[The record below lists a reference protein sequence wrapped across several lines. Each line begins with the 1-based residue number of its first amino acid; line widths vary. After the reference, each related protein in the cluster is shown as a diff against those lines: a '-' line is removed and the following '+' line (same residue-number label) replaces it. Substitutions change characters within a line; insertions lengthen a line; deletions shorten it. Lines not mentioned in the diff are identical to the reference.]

1 VLLST
6 PAEMRMGAGPYTVP
20 VSITGASR
28 LTTITLSLNYNPAV
42 VRVRNVQEGSF
53 MRQGG
58 IAAAFTQQVDP
69 ATGRIDIAI
78 TRPGDQVGAAGTGL
92 LAAVLFEPAGPG
104 TVNFTMSG
112 VGSIVGGGQAPL
124 TFTPATVV
132 VK

>member
-1 VLLST
+1 
-6 PAEMRMGAGPYTVP
+6 MRVGAGPYTVP

-28 LTTITLSLNYNPAV
+28 LSTITLSINYNPAV
-42 VRVRNVQEGSF
+42 VRVRTVQEGSF

-58 IAAAFTQQVDP
+58 ISPAFTQQVDP
-69 ATGRIDIAI
+69 AAGRIDIAV

-92 LAAVLFEPAGPG
+92 LAAILFEPAAAGSV
-104 TVNFTMSG
+104 TFSMSG
-112 VGSIVGGGQAPL
+112 VGALVGGGTAPL